1 MADNKTI
8 YWFHGD
14 VCLNIQ
20 YSDNLPASDKP
31 YVVDELIDEGAMIKH
46 RLKYNGHTK
55 NVMVPKAEQK
65 DPKYLRAIHN
75 AVHRFLEDGRKE
87 SVKFVAAGKHM
98 YCTRKQHEKI
108 ISIKK

>member
-1 MADNKTI
+1 MPDNKII

-20 YSDNLPASDKP
+20 YSDNPPASDKP
-31 YVVDELIDEGAMIKH
+31 YVTDEMVDEGTVMKH
-46 RLKYNGHTK
+46 KLKYNGHTK
-55 NVMVPKAEQK
+55 NIIVPKNEQQ
-65 DPKYLRAIHN
+65 DPKYLRAFHN

-87 SVKFVAAGKHM
+87 SVKFVSSGKHQ

>member
-1 MADNKTI
+1 MSDNKLI

-20 YSDNLPASDKP
+20 YSDNLPASDNP
-31 YVVDELIDEGAMIKH
+31 YVIDEMIDEGTTIKH
-46 RLKYNGHTK
+46 RLKYNGHTR
-55 NVMVPKAEQK
+55 NVVVPKK
-65 DPKYLRAIHN
+65 DN
-75 AVHRFLEDGRKE
+75 AVHKFLEDGRRE
-87 SVKFVAAGKHM
+87 SVKFVAAGKHQ

>member
-1 MADNKTI
+1 MSDNKII

-31 YVVDELIDEGAMIKH
+31 YVIDEMIDEGTTIKH
-46 RLKYNGHTK
+46 RLKYNGSTR
-55 NVMVPKAEQK
+55 NIIVPKQEQK
-65 DPKYLRAIHN
+65 DPKYIRSIHN

-87 SVKFVAAGKHM
+87 SINFVVAGKHQF
-98 YCTRKQHEKI
+98 CTRKQYERI
-108 ISIKK
+108 ISVKK

>member
-1 MADNKTI
+1 MSDNKLI

-20 YSDNLPASDKP
+20 YSDNLPASDNP
-31 YVVDELIDEGAMIKH
+31 YVIDEMIDEGTTIKH
-46 RLKYNGHTK
+46 RLKYNGHTR
-55 NVMVPKAEQK
+55 NVVVPKKEQS
-65 DPKYLRAIHN
+65 DPQYIRAIHN
-75 AVHRFLEDGRKE
+75 AVHKFLEDGRRE
-87 SVKFVAAGKHM
+87 SVKFVAAGKHQ